1 MNRLRSITASAVA
14 VVCFAFGEL
23 AAAHCDSID
32 GPVVRDARA
41 ALEKRDP
48 TAVLKWVTPARE
60 QEIRDVFAEVLAVRS
75 QGTEVRQL
83 ADRYFFETLVRVHR
97 AGEGEGFTG
106 LKSTGSVDPA
116 IAIADRALD
125 ANSAATISRETG
137 ELIEAGIRRRFDV
150 ALERRK
156 HAADSVEA
164 GRAYVA
170 AYVDY
175 IHFVESAHHLGQRGA
190 SHEHADLN
198 ERNHRE

>member
-1 MNRLRSITASAVA
+1 MNLLRTITAGAVT

-48 TAVLKWVTPARE
+48 TAVLKWVMPERE
-60 QEIRDVFAEVLAVRS
+60 QEIRDAFVEVLAVRS
-75 QGTEVRQL
+75 LGTEARHL

-97 AGEGEGFTG
+97 AGEGEAFTG
-106 LKSTGSVDPA
+106 LKAAGSVDPA
-116 IAIADRALD
+116 IAIADRALE
-125 ANSAATISRETG
+125 ANSAATLSKEAADR
-137 ELIEAGIRRRFDV
+137 IEAGIRRRFDV

-190 SHEHADLN
+190 SHKHADFD
-198 ERNHRE
+198 E